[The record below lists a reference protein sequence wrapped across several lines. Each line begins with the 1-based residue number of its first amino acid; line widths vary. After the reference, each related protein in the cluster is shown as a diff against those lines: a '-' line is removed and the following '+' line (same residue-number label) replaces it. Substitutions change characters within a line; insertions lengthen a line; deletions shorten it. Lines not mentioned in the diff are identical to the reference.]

1 MTVATMISEVKLKI
15 MLKLFFIKTPNI
27 RIVKIDKER
36 KISGNSMFKLLI
48 IIDLH
53 LNRFDN
59 YQLNYLQ
66 KYQMK
71 SYMA

>member
-1 MTVATMISEVKLKI
+1 
-15 MLKLFFIKTPNI
+15 
-27 RIVKIDKER
+27 
-36 KISGNSMFKLLI
+36 MFKLLI

-66 KYQMK
+66 KYQMFPL
-71 SYMA
+71 MA

>member
-1 MTVATMISEVKLKI
+1 

-53 LNRFDN
+53 LNHFDN
-59 YQLNYLQ
+59 YQLNYL
-66 KYQMK
+66 
-71 SYMA
+71 